1 MSIQCTQVPRYIL
14 TKLVFMIVDRIFQ
27 QRLFHVS
34 EASYDVVYVDNN
46 TENIFRSYAN
56 DVLKL
61 WVYDWS

>member
-34 EASYDVVYVDNN
+34 EASYDVVYVDSN
-46 TENIFRSYAN
+46 TASIFRSYAN

>member
-14 TKLVFMIVDRIFQ
+14 TKLVFMIVERIFQ

-46 TENIFRSYAN
+46 TEGIFRIYAN

>member
-46 TENIFRSYAN
+46 TESIFRSYAN

-61 WVYDWS
+61 RVYDWS

>member
-14 TKLVFMIVDRIFQ
+14 TKLVFMIVERIFQ

-34 EASYDVVYVDNN
+34 EASYDVVYVDSN
-46 TENIFRSYAN
+46 TESIFRSYAN